1 MAAQTKGKAM
11 SNLPAVQENKSVF
24 FSVETFELG
33 QRMAKVLAE
42 SKLIPTNYQK
52 NLPDCVIALELAQR
66 IGASP
71 MAVMQNTHV
80 IHGKPGYSAQFV
92 IAMINSCGRYS
103 PLRFE
108 ITGEGDD
115 QECYA
120 WAYELAT
127 GDKLTGPPCSIKM
140 AKAEEWY
147 QKKGSKWQT
156 MPEVMLRYRA
166 AAFFGRIYAPELLMG
181 MRTVEELAD
190 TMRGEEVAVKESL
203 NERFAKA
210 KVIQAEPVEVEESLP
225 EPIEEV
231 EINMATFEAETTGLN
246 KAKYPDDVT
255 IWVEK
260 NGERVR
266 ATYSQITSDAIINQ
280 ARTIYKILS
289 AEAQEA

>member
-1 MAAQTKGKAM
+1 M
-11 SNLPAVQENKSVF
+11 SSLPTVQENKSVF

-42 SKLIPTNYQK
+42 SKLIPVNYQK

-80 IHGKPGYSAQFV
+80 IHGRPGYSAQFV

-120 WAYELAT
+120 WAYELST

-140 AKAEEWY
+140 AKAEGWF
-147 QKKGSKWQT
+147 QKSGSKWQT

-166 AAFFGRIYAPELLMG
+166 AAFFGRIYAPELLTG

-210 KVIQAEPVEVEESLP
+210 KVIQAEVVEVAPPTPPPAPPPPAKEE
-225 EPIEEV
+225 ETGEV
-231 EINMATFEAETTGLN
+231 DMAIFEKEVAALN
-246 KAKYPDDVT
+246 KISDPTAVDK
-255 IWVEK
+255 WRLK
-260 NGERVR
+260 NSDRVLNNYASGT
-266 ATYSQITSDAIINQ
+266 ATAILDH
-280 ARTIYKILS
+280 ADMVYRILS